1 MSEASALVALDTNI
15 LIYAEGIAQHSRDT
29 HKPAI
34 ARRLIAALPP
44 PSVVIPAQ
52 VLGELYRV
60 LVGKAGRT
68 PTAARET
75 LMMWRDGFAI
85 QDTTAATVMAGVDLA
100 AAHGL
105 SIWDA
110 IIISAAAGAGCR
122 FVLSEDMHD
131 GFDCRGL
138 TVVNPFS
145 DRPHPLLAA
154 LMEA

>member
-1 MSEASALVALDTNI
+1 MASRSPGSYLRAATMRSVPPRGSCCSIGWPHSRSRCLATAGVETTCTMSEASALVALDTNI

-75 LMMWRDGFAI
+75 LMMW
-85 QDTTAATVMAGVDLA
+85 
-100 AAHGL
+100 
-105 SIWDA
+105 
-110 IIISAAAGAGCR
+110 
-122 FVLSEDMHD
+122 
-131 GFDCRGL
+131 
-138 TVVNPFS
+138 
-145 DRPHPLLAA
+145 
-154 LMEA
+154 